1 MTAKTRTLVTT
12 QLAAV
17 KSDHYTTYLGPSWR
31 RLVEGRKSRE
41 EESVQPDFFIA
52 CVDEACNQLED
63 EGYCN
68 KLNITDISSSL
79 KELLRIRKHGELL
92 CYFASVEEK
101 AGEEYVFLHSLNYLE
116 MKAFQ
121 SILKLNYYDYV
132 LRTDADAILFPGLL
146 YMSPAGSDGWIGS
159 GFSGVEVTQHLIRHF
174 AKKLMPELGQ
184 PLRNVTALRSM
195 QSTFYVNT
203 RVLDRF
209 VAVLTNA
216 TRTLYSSAFTDRV
229 CATLDKSDLVK
240 NLFVSLESV
249 CL

>member
-1 MTAKTRTLVTT
+1 M
-12 QLAAV
+12 
-17 KSDHYTTYLGPSWR
+17 
-31 RLVEGRKSRE
+31 
-41 EESVQPDFFIA
+41 QPDFFIA

-159 GFSGVEVTQHLIRHF
+159 GFSGGRSRAALDSTLCEEIDARVGPASEECHGVEKHAVNL
-174 AKKLMPELGQ
+174 
-184 PLRNVTALRSM
+184 LREHT
-195 QSTFYVNT
+195 
-203 RVLDRF
+203 
-209 VAVLTNA
+209 
-216 TRTLYSSAFTDRV
+216 SARQV
-229 CATLDKSDLVK
+229 RRCLDKCDQDTLQFSFHGSGLRHT
-240 NLFVSLESV
+240 
-249 CL
+249 